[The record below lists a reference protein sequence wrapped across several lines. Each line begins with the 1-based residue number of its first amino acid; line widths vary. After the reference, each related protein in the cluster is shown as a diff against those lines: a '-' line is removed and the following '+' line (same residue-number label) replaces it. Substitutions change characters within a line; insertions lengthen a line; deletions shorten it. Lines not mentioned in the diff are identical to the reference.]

1 MSKILGFIGCG
12 NMASAII
19 GGIVKG
25 GIAKGENIIA
35 SDGFQGSLDKCKEAF
50 RIRTAFKDN
59 LAVAKEADIIIL
71 AVKPN
76 VYGDV
81 IEEIK
86 DYVKKDV
93 IIVTIA
99 AGISIDFVEK
109 GFGRE
114 IKVVRTMPNTAA
126 LISESMTA
134 LCKNTQVS
142 DKEFTEIINIF
153 EGIGKTETI
162 EEKLMEAV
170 ICVNGSSPAYIYMFL
185 EAMGD
190 GGVLQGIAR
199 DKSYKMAAQA
209 MIGAAKML
217 LETGK
222 HPGELKDMVCSPAGT
237 TIEAVYSL
245 EKNNFRGTVIE
256 AMVECTKKANEM
268 SEK

>member
-1 MSKILGFIGCG
+1 MDKILGFIGCG

-25 GIAKGENIIA
+25 GIAKAENIIA
-35 SDGFQGSLDKCKEAF
+35 SDGYKGSLDKAKEF
-50 RIRTAFKDN
+50 FGIRTALNDN

-76 VYGDV
+76 VYGTV

-86 DYVKKDV
+86 DSVKENV

-109 GFGRE
+109 GFGRK

-134 LCKNTQVS
+134 LCKNKQVS
-142 DKEFTEIINIF
+142 DEEFNKVISIF
-153 EGIGKTETI
+153 DGVGKTETI
-162 EEKLMEAV
+162 DEKLMEAV
-170 ICVNGSSPAYIYMFL
+170 VCVNGSSPAYIYMFL

-190 GGVLQGIAR
+190 GGVLQGLPR
-199 DKSYKMAAQA
+199 DKAYKMAAQA

-217 LETGK
+217 LDTGK

-256 AMVECTKKANEM
+256 AMVECTKKANKM
-268 SEK
+268 AGK